1 MKKLYLLS
9 IITLTSIVLIYS
21 CSTEE
26 EDTSPPSELI
36 TKYKIQIEASAG
48 GSVSSSGGEYTKG
61 TSITVTANPNGEY
74 VFSGWSNGSTENPI
88 TIEINSNLTLTAN
101 FEKRKYPLAINIEG
115 EGTISE
121 EIVNTGKTTDYDSGT
136 TVRLTANPSEG
147 WMFSSWGEGY
157 DSEQL
162 TIDILIDEPKE
173 INVIFSEVT
182 LASLEL
188 KTKSKMFTK
197 GVADTLLIPINI
209 PAGFKN
215 INVFAE
221 DGSISVESKPE
232 EGDTEGN
239 IIIRYTN
246 QKVNNVDWDRTIAGH
261 DNIDFEIEDLEENIT
276 QIDYKLRTQPEP
288 IYRDYKFP
296 QGKFTD
302 GNESRARVKLEV
314 VEHLNRRAGMVTP
327 CDLDESNPPIPIFDC
342 CTADEMEEGVL
353 YFNSNFLDRY
363 GTQWSPV
370 QEFVT
375 TYGTTLYPDLN
386 GDGYEDL
393 IFSNI
398 SIESGCY
405 GCKSLPLQFYF
416 YEDGAYVYKD
426 ITIEGIGNLNVKMG
440 FWVHITDLDND
451 GDPDLIVQGSPD
463 AGGNGL
469 GISDEV
475 RLLENKLN
483 LTGGFK
489 IHPFDLEGVQ
499 ITDQNAFID
508 MNYDGLM
515 DIVGNNGPYVYLNQ
529 GNYNFTRPL
538 DNYENSKV
546 FFDFQSPKGD
556 EFNFGTK
563 NLYFN
568 LNSASIVDDFDGDGI
583 VDIYMPGIDGELERE
598 YQNGA
603 IPYLFDIPATKIFY
617 GKIEN
622 RYLPELNRN
631 LDVIRFT
638 YEDYVAIPKVEGF
651 EEAYSAKYKDIDNDN
666 VKELVIERLHL
677 EVNDQYTRQ
686 EGHYIQIL
694 EINGRNI
701 NDVTNGMIEDNFAND
716 NGTNFGPC
724 TYDNRFRTH
733 LRVDDTDGDGNME
746 LFSLKHYL
754 FTQDSKDHIWEWNGS
769 KFIKVSP

>member
-1 MKKLYLLS
+1 MKKLFYPFAFA
-9 IITLTSIVLIYS
+9 LTAFLILYS
-21 CSTEE
+21 CSAEE
-26 EDTSPPSELI
+26 EDTTPPPSVVA
-36 TKYKIQIEASAG
+36 KYSVQIE
-48 GSVSSSGGEYTKG
+48 SSSGGSVNNAGGEFTKG
-61 TSITVTANPNGEY
+61 TSITITATPNAEY

-157 DSEQL
+157 DSDEL

-246 QKVNNVDWDRTIAGH
+246 QVVNNVDWDRTIAGY
-261 DNIDFEIEDLEENIT
+261 DNIDFIIEDLENNSVEIE
-276 QIDYKLRTQPEP
+276 YKLRAQPEP
-288 IYRDYKFP
+288 IFRNYKAQ

-302 GNESRARVKLEV
+302 GNESRAKLKLEV
-314 VEHLNRRAGMVTP
+314 VEHLNRRTEMVTP
-327 CDLDESNPPIPIFDC
+327 CDFDESNSPIPIFNGE
-342 CTADEMEEGVL
+342 TAEEMEDGIL
-353 YFNSNFLDRY
+353 YFNSNFLARY
-363 GTQWSPV
+363 NLSEDGFGS
-370 QEFVT
+370 

-398 SIESGCY
+398 SVESNGCF
-405 GCKSLPLQFYF
+405 GCQSLPLQFYF
-416 YEDGAYVYKD
+416 YEDGEYIYKE
-426 ITIEGIGNLNVKMG
+426 IEVLGSGNLNVKMG
-440 FWVHITDLDND
+440 FWVHFTDLDND
-451 GDPDLIVQGSPD
+451 GDPDFILQGGGDAQGS
-463 AGGNGL
+463 GE

-475 RLLENKLN
+475 RLLENNFNNSGNFIL
-483 LTGGFK
+483 
-489 IHPFDLEGVQ
+489 HPFELKGNQ

-508 MNYDGLM
+508 MNSDGLI

-529 GNYNFTRPL
+529 GNFNFTRPT
-538 DNYENSKV
+538 DNFENAKV
-546 FFDFQSPKGD
+546 FFELQDPIGTQN
-556 EFNFGTK
+556 NFGTK

-568 LNSASIVDDFDGDGI
+568 LNSSSIIADFDKDGI
-583 VDIYMPGIDGELERE
+583 IDIYIPGIDGEQERQFE
-598 YQNGA
+598 NGE
-603 IPYLFDIPATKIFY
+603 IPYFPNIPATKILY
-617 GKIEN
+617 GSKGY
-622 RYLPELNRN
+622 RFLPELNKN
-631 LDVIRFT
+631 IEVVRFT
-638 YEDYVAIPKVEGF
+638 YDNLVEIPKVEGY
-651 EEAYSAKYKDIDNDN
+651 EEAYSAKYKDIDNDGIE
-666 VKELVIERLHL
+666 ELIIERLHL
-677 EVNDQYTRQ
+677 EVNNQYTRQ

-694 EINGRNI
+694 EINGRVFT
-701 NDVTNGMIEDNFAND
+701 DVTSSYIEKNSASDSGVIFD
-716 NGTNFGPC
+716 GC
-724 TYDNRFRTH
+724 TYDNRFRSH
-733 LRVDDTDGDGNME
+733 IRVDDTNGDGKME
-746 LFSLKHYL
+746 IFALKNYL

-769 KFIKVSP
+769 KFIKISP